1 MQGVFHMVLWEHVIC
16 GGQFLGENGVHFE
29 WDHYGEKSYRGKTIL
44 EGESYPG
51 RHHGIAPFDKCH

>member
-1 MQGVFHMVLWEHVIC
+1 MVLWEHVIC

-29 WDHYGEKSYRGKTIL
+29 LDHYGEKSYRGKTIL